1 MRAALARHD
10 ELLRKTV
17 AEHDGVVFSS
27 TGDGIAAVFESASS
41 AVRAALTSQRLLETE
56 GWPTAAPIRV
66 RMGLHT
72 GEAEA
77 RDGDYFGTAVNRT
90 ARLMAIG
97 HGGQVLCSI
106 YHGGDPRRRR
116 RVGGFG

>member
-1 MRAALARHD
+1 M
-10 ELLRKTV
+10 
-17 AEHDGVVFSS
+17 VFSS